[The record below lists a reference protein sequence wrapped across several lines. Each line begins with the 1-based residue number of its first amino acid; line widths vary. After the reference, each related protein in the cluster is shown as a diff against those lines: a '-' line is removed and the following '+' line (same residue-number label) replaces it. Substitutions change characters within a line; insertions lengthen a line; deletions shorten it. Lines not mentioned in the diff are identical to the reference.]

1 MNNKVDIN
9 EIINVKDK
17 LKNMDTNDAVLVE
30 EEGITRYAI
39 IPIEAYELLE
49 QITNMTLPQP
59 GQNVVIAG
67 DIEELTYEEYER
79 IKSAVLETLEKSL
92 KPKAEKLN

>member
-1 MNNKVDIN
+1 MNNRVDIN
-9 EIINVKDK
+9 EIIDIKEK
-17 LKNMDTNDAVLVE
+17 LSNLEEHDAVLVE

-39 IPIEAYELLE
+39 IPISAYELLE
-49 QITNMTLPQP
+49 QINAMTLPQP

>member
-49 QITNMTLPQP
+49 QINNMTLPQP

>member
-49 QITNMTLPQP
+49 QINSMTLPQP